1 MQQLRDRFN
10 NYSVP
15 PPEGAWDDIAA
26 QLDAEKPG
34 MSSIKKVNRTYY
46 LFAAAAAVIVVVAGY
61 MLFTIFSNP
70 AEKQMVSSSDSLGLK
85 NNDLANNIDN
95 KTVQPKLNNES
106 LMRVPDKELSTIKNK
121 DRITTSA
128 KSSSS
133 QKQVNTEKKDSKE
146 IKNNRD
152 SVEANVEPKTN
163 YITIAGPE
171 GQPVKVSEK
180 AAALIES
187 SDEKIP
193 PHTVWNKKIN
203 KWRDIMKANTLAP
216 TPGNFLDIVELNNT
230 LVDKKRP

>member
-1 MQQLRDRFN
+1 MQQLKDRFN

-15 PPEGAWDDIAA
+15 PPEGAWDEIAA
-26 QLDAEKPG
+26 QLDAEKPSMG
-34 MSSIKKVNRTYY
+34 SSEKVNRTYY
-46 LFAAAAAVIVVVAGY
+46 LFAAAAALIVVVAGY

-70 AEKQMVSSSDSLGLK
+70 AEKQVVSSSDSLGLK
-85 NNDLANNIDN
+85 NNDLANNN
-95 KTVQPKLNNES
+95 TPVQAKVNNES

-121 DRITTSA
+121 DRITASA
-128 KSSSS
+128 KSSSP
-133 QKQVNTEKKDSKE
+133 QKQVNPEKKDSKE

-152 SVEANVEPKTN
+152 SVEVNGEPKTN

-203 KWRDIMKANTLAP
+203 KWRDIMKTNTLAP

>member
-1 MQQLRDRFN
+1 MQQLKDRFN

-34 MSSIKKVNRTYY
+34 MTSSKKVNRTYY
-46 LFAAAAAVIVVVAGY
+46 LFAAAAALIVVVAGY

-70 AEKQMVSSSDSLGLK
+70 AEKQVVSSSDSLGLK
-85 NNDLANNIDN
+85 NNDLANNN
-95 KTVQPKLNNES
+95 TPVQAKVNNES

-121 DRITTSA
+121 DRITVSA
-128 KSSSS
+128 KSSSP
-133 QKQVNTEKKDSKE
+133 QKQVNPEKKDSKE

-152 SVEANVEPKTN
+152 SVEVNGEPKTN

-203 KWRDIMKANTLAP
+203 KWRDIMKTNTLAP

>member
-15 PPEGAWDDIAA
+15 PPEGAWDEIAA

-106 LMRVPDKELSTIKNK
+106 LMRVPDKELSTIKN
-121 DRITTSA
+121 
-128 KSSSS
+128 
-133 QKQVNTEKKDSKE
+133 NL
-146 IKNNRD
+146 D